1 MDSSSSLLFEMLN
14 GTNWNSVRLKIPTDE
29 VMGWRVELRTMEVQL
44 TADEN
49 AAFSLLVHLFTR
61 VLHDDFSLNMYI
73 PISLLRENF
82 ARAHRRNALLT
93 QKFYFRV
100 NMRDEGAPCIQELF
114 IGEIFFGKGHFKG
127 IFREF
132 EDRVLGCSK
141 DCLYVTEVLM
151 RVKKFLYEK
160 VTGERLTLA
169 QWIRRFVANHPA
181 YARNSVL
188 PKEVMDDLL
197 IRLHRISV
205 GEIEDDNFK
214 RIFSDMD
221 GEDFACGFVDSEP
234 SEILVI

>member
-1 MDSSSSLLFEMLN
+1 MLN

-29 VMGWRVELRTMEVQL
+29 VMNWRVELRTMEVQL

-49 AAFSLLVHLFTR
+49 AALSLLVHLFTR
-61 VLHDDFSLNMYI
+61 VLHEDFSLNMYI
-73 PISLLRENF
+73 PISLQRENF

-100 NMRDEGAPCIQELF
+100 NMREEGAPCIQELY
-114 IGEIFFGKGHFKG
+114 IGEIFFGKGKFKG

-141 DCLYVTEVLM
+141 DCLYVAEVLV

-169 QWIRRFVANHPA
+169 QWIRRYVDNHPA
-181 YARNSVL
+181 YTRNSVL
-188 PKEVMDDLL
+188 SKEVMDDLL
-197 IRLHRISV
+197 IRLHRIST
-205 GEIEDDNFK
+205 GEIEDENFR
-214 RIFSDMD
+214 RIFADMD
-221 GEDFACGFVDSEP
+221 G
-234 SEILVI
+234 